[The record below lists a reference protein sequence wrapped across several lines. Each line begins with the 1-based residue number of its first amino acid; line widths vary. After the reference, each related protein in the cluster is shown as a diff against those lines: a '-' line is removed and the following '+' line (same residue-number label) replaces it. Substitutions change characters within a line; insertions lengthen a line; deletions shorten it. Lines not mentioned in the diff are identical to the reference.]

1 MKLYNMDLSP
11 NCIRVRAVA
20 NELGLDLEIVDVDM
34 QTGTKTEAYL
44 AMNPNGK
51 VPVLEDNGTTLW
63 ESRAINSYLAS
74 KAPEHGLYPDDALAH
89 ALVDQWSYWQAIHFG
104 PAFQKVT
111 FERLFKSKFGRGE
124 PDESAIVDAVA
135 ETNKLL
141 GVLDLGLNGRDWIA
155 GSLSVADFAI
165 ATAFVLRDASGIDI
179 TPMPNVVAWIGRME
193 ARESWQKAAAPVIA
207 FAAG

>member
-1 MKLYNMDLSP
+1 MKLYNVDLSP

-20 NELGLDLEIVDVDM
+20 DELGLALEIVDVDM
-34 QTGTKTEAYL
+34 QTGTKTDAYL

-51 VPVLEDNGTTLW
+51 VPVLEDNGMTLW
-63 ESRAINSYLAS
+63 ESRAINNYLAS
-74 KAPEHGLYPDDALAH
+74 KAPDHGLYPDEPVAR
-89 ALVDQWSYWQAIHFG
+89 ALVDQWLYWGAVHFA

-111 FERLFKSKFGRGE
+111 FERVFKSKFGRGE

-141 GVLDLGLNGRDWIA
+141 GVLDGALNGRDWIA

-165 ATAFVLRDASGIDI
+165 ATAFVMRDASGVDI
-179 TPMPNVVAWIGRME
+179 SSLPNVMAWIDRME
-193 ARESWQKAAAPVIA
+193 ARESWQKAAAPVAA
-207 FAAG
+207 FVAG